1 MELGAGAVVGQ
12 YEVEALLGR
21 GGMAVVYRARHQV
34 LGSVHAIKV
43 LSGSHRSVRERLLR
57 EGRVQAALKHPNVVG
72 VTDVVMHDASPAL
85 VMEYVNGP
93 TLADLLAEGPIGLGQ
108 ALGLMRGIVAGVAAA
123 HRMNVIHRDLKPSN
137 VLLERVDGKIVPR
150 VADFGLVK
158 ALDGGG
164 DTRTGS
170 TMGTPAYM
178 APEQIRDAARA
189 ETGSDVFSLGA
200 ILYELTTGRR
210 ALPGVGVFEIYQLS
224 TSEGWLDPAGW
235 APDLPEP
242 VLVAIRS
249 SLKADL
255 RKRLSSCGELLELLD
270 AVPRTEADDVA
281 AGLPVLDV
289 AFDRALARRAEH
301 AAKNA
306 LRPLIPGD
314 GDTATVTTD
323 GGHTGGSLGSL
334 SSGARASGATPA
346 PAPTSATATGAQR
359 TIAPTSVARGMLGF
373 VYGMI
378 LVAVGAIVVLLLLRP
393 WEGDEATA
401 MVQLEGVAKGVS
413 FVSDAGSF
421 GPGTLAEGAYRIMV
435 ETAGGPVHAGD
446 LVVEAGDGWVV
457 RCDQAGDC
465 VVRAKERR

>member
-1 MELGAGAVVGQ
+1 
-12 YEVEALLGR
+12 
-21 GGMAVVYRARHQV
+21 MAVVYRARHQV

-85 VMEYVNGP
+85 VMEYVSGP

-108 ALGLMRGIVAGVAAA
+108 ALALMRGIVAGVAAA

-242 VLVAIRS
+242 VLVAIRR

-255 RKRLSSCGELLELLD
+255 RKRLSSCAELLELLD
-270 AVPRTEADDVA
+270 SVPRTEADDVA
-281 AGLPVLDV
+281 AGLPPLDV
-289 AFDRALARRAEH
+289 AFDRALVRRAEQ
-301 AAKNA
+301 AAKNV

-323 GGHTGGSLGSL
+323 GGRTGGSLGSL
-334 SSGARASGATPA
+334 SSGARTPA
-346 PAPTSATATGAQR
+346 PTPVPAPTSGTASGVQR
-359 TIAPTSVARGMLGF
+359 SLAPASVASGMRGF

-378 LVAVGAIVVLLLLRP
+378 LVAVGATVVLLWLRP
-393 WEGDEATA
+393 WEGVEATA

-421 GPGTLAEGAYRIMV
+421 GPGALAEGAYRIMV
-435 ETAGGPVHAGD
+435 ETPAGPVHAGD
-446 LVVEAGDGWVV
+446 LVVEGGDGWVV